1 MCFTNLF
8 CILESVN
15 QLFMME
21 FKGHKIQVN
30 QLLKVIPEGLL
41 ANLSSSTKV
50 DHYTKVLHGNK
61 MFYLLLYGIIENEKL
76 SQRTLEDTFND
87 PVFKLL
93 FDLDK
98 EESICR
104 SSISERLSKI
114 DSNYFKQIYECI
126 YDQFSEH
133 YKETER
139 YKHNLIR
146 VDSSIVSETVGKLME
161 GLSNNGKK
169 AIKYSVAFDGILPCD
184 LQTFTSASYSSEDIA
199 LPEVVLSHVKREQNH
214 QNIYVLDRGLQ
225 STRTMKSFSD
235 DTIKFICRAKE
246 NRKYV
251 ELKSLI
257 FTNQD
262 LDIGES
268 TLIKDAKVQLYT
280 GVPIKNKRGN
290 IHYKEELIETE
301 FRLIIVQSKTK
312 EGQQYWF
319 LSNDFDLSAKEIAH
333 AYRRRWDIEVFFR
346 FIKQELNVSH
356 LVSLNKNGI
365 EVMMYMTLIV
375 AMLILIYKKANNIGY
390 KTAKR
395 RMAMEV
401 RNLAIALIVTQCG
414 GNPDLMFK
422 T

>member
-1 MCFTNLF
+1 
-8 CILESVN
+8 
-15 QLFMME
+15 ME
-21 FKGHKIQVN
+21 FKGHKIRVN
-30 QLLKVIPEGLL
+30 QLLNIIPESLL
-41 ANLSSSTKV
+41 ENLSTTTKV
-50 DHYTKVLHGNK
+50 DHYSKILHGK
-61 MFYLLLYGIIENEKL
+61 KVFYLLLYGILENEKL

-98 EESICR
+98 EETVCR
-104 SSISERLSKI
+104 SSISDRLSI
-114 DSNYFKQIYECI
+114 INPDYFKQIYECI
-126 YDQFSEH
+126 YEQFSEH
-133 YKETER
+133 YKESER
-139 YKHNLIR
+139 HKHNLIR
-146 VDSSIVSETVGKLME
+146 VDSSMVSDTVGKLME
-161 GLSNNGKK
+161 GLNNNGKK
-169 AIKYSVAFDGILPCD
+169 AVKYSVAFDGILPCD
-184 LQTFTSASYSSEDIA
+184 LQTFTSSSYCSEDNA
-199 LPEVVLSHVKREQNH
+199 LPKVVLSHVKKEKNH

-225 STRTMKSFSD
+225 STRTMKAFSD
-235 DTIKFICRAKE
+235 DTITFICRSKE
-246 NRKYV
+246 DRKYV

-257 FTNQD
+257 STDQD
-262 LDIGES
+262 LDCGES
-268 TLIKDAKVQLYT
+268 TLIKDAKVKLYT
-280 GVPIKNKRGN
+280 GAPIKNKRGN
-290 IHYKEELIETE
+290 IHYREELVDTE
-301 FRLIIVQSKTK
+301 FRLVIVKSKTN
-312 EGQQYWF
+312 EEQQYWF
-319 LSNDFDLSAKEIAH
+319 LTNDFDLSAKEIAQ

-401 RNLAIALIVTQCG
+401 RNLAIALIVTKCG